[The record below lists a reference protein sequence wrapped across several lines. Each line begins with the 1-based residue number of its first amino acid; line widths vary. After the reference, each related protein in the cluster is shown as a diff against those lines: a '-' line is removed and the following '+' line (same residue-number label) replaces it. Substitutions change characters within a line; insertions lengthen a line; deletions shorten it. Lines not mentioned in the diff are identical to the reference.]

1 MVSLADPTRPTE
13 DYDGYLAGT
22 ARAIAESGGH
32 VVICVD
38 GRVLVIGVGLLR
50 AGFVQDFRGYA
61 NDVQIVDHLA
71 FVSDWERA
79 VVVVD
84 ISAEPPSVVGRFATQ
99 GRVHT
104 LQVVGDYAF
113 VAAGEQGLLI
123 LEITELPAITRTER
137 TAEGLLLQW
146 NDAAKGM
153 TLQRATDLT
162 NPDWQDLVGS
172 QNTNLFTRPFWGGS
186 EFFRLIMR

>member
-1 MVSLADPTRPTE
+1 VVELAELTRPIE
-13 DYDGYLAGT
+13 VGDFFVSGT
-22 ARAIAESGGH
+22 SRAIDATDPYGDA
-32 VVICVD
+32 VICLD
-38 GRVLVIGVGLLR
+38 GGVLVVGHTYGLVR
-50 AGFVQDFRGYA
+50 DFRGHAY
-61 NDVQIVDHLA
+61 DVQIVDHLA
-71 FVSDWERA
+71 YVSDWERA

-84 ISAEPPSVVGRFATQ
+84 LSADPPSVVGRFATQ
-99 GRVHT
+99 GRVHS
-104 LQVVGDYAF
+104 LQVVGDHAF

-123 LEITELPAITRTER
+123 LRITELPVITRTER

-153 TLQRATDLT
+153 TLQRATSLT
-162 NPDWQDLVGS
+162 NPDWQDLLGS